1 AVVQA
6 EDPATRVLA
15 LPALVAELRSV
26 VCDPDVA
33 ESDPAR
39 QGRAARQ
46 LARLADAGVRGAHP
60 DQWYGTAEPSTG
72 VALWNEEDGPVS
84 LSPSTIDLLDTCPL
98 RWLLERHG
106 GTDGDN
112 THAIAGTLV
121 HTLVQALAGRIPPDQ
136 VERALENAWDSIDL
150 GSQWYS
156 RRELD
161 RTRDMLAT
169 FTAWLGNTRSE
180 LTEVGIEVAVDGV
193 LEPLEEG
200 SPTIRLRGRIDRL
213 ERDAEGRPVIV
224 DVKTARSPVTKDDAQ
239 QHAQLAAYQVAAATG
254 AIDGEP
260 ASKPGG
266 ARLVFV
272 AKPHKKEGATQRV
285 QAPLSDEDLE
295 TWLAVIHAAAAATK
309 GPEFLARVN
318 DGCRHCPVRT
328 SCPAHDEGRQVTSE

>member
-1 AVVQA
+1 
-6 EDPATRVLA
+6 
-15 LPALVAELRSV
+15 
-26 VCDPDVA
+26 
-33 ESDPAR
+33 
-39 QGRAARQ
+39 
-46 LARLADAGVRGAHP
+46 
-60 DQWYGTAEPSTG
+60 
-72 VALWNEEDGPVS
+72 
-84 LSPSTIDLLDTCPL
+84 
-98 RWLLERHG
+98 
-106 GTDGDN
+106 
-112 THAIAGTLV
+112 
-121 HTLVQALAGRIPPDQ
+121 
-136 VERALENAWDSIDL
+136 
-150 GSQWYS
+150 
-156 RRELD
+156 
-161 RTRDMLAT
+161 MLAT

-180 LTEVGIEVAVDGV
+180 LTEVGVEVAVDGV
-193 LEPLEEG
+193 LEPREEG

-239 QHAQLAAYQVAAATG
+239 QHAQLAAYQVAAAVG

-272 AKPHKKEGATQRV
+272 AKPHRKEGATQRV